1 MKRIQH
7 IFSVVVVTM
16 LTLQLT
22 ATAYAGM
29 PSSLRLSQYVT
40 KYGAE
45 RMIGLST
52 GVFLGLIVS
61 TVIIR
66 VCWGVLAKGTDWPR
80 PTLTKAFAATLLGG
94 TLFFLVIVMI
104 AGSRELFS
112 PGAWEP
118 DGVLYKLASSPPTHE
133 QYTVSQ
139 LAELQ
144 AARRT
149 AIVALRD
156 YLKVHPFAEPVTSI
170 TSRESRNVYELWVI
184 PYAFGM
190 RYEHH
195 PDKDDGR
202 WLVIEPAALEHHLPE
217 AGRLAID
224 RNTWE
229 IVEVSSANNANT
241 NEPEV
246 FYPQIHAE

>member
-1 MKRIQH
+1 MKHIPRIPGV
-7 IFSVVVVTM
+7 IVAPLLM
-16 LTLQLT
+16 TLMS
-22 ATAYAGM
+22 ATVYAGM

-52 GVFLGLIVS
+52 GVFLGLVVS
-61 TVIIR
+61 TLLIR
-66 VCWGVLAKGTDWPR
+66 ICWGILVKGTDWPR
-80 PTLTKAFAATLLGG
+80 PTLMKSFAATLLGG

-118 DGVLYKLASSPPTHE
+118 DGVLYKLASSPPMHE
-133 QYTVSQ
+133 NYTVSE
-139 LAELQ
+139 LAELKT
-144 AARRT
+144 ARRT

-156 YLKVHPFAEPVTSI
+156 FLKAQVD
-170 TSRESRNVYELWVI
+170 NVSVPTRASNKVNELWTI
-184 PYAFGM
+184 PLAFGM

-195 PDKDDGR
+195 PDEDDGP
-202 WLVIEPAALEHHLPE
+202 WLVIEPAALQHQLPE

-224 RNTWE
+224 RHSWE
-229 IVEVSSANNANT
+229 IVEVSSANDANT
-241 NEPEV
+241 KEV
-246 FYPQIHAE
+246 QP

>member
-1 MKRIQH
+1 MKRSQY
-7 IFSVVVVTM
+7 IFSVAVVTM
-16 LTLQLT
+16 LTLQMT

-66 VCWGVLAKGTDWPR
+66 VCWGVLVKGTDWPP
-80 PTLTKAFAATLLGG
+80 PTLTKSFAATLLGG

-118 DGVLYKLASSPPTHE
+118 DGVLYKLASSPPMHE
-133 QYTVSQ
+133 QYAVSD
-139 LAELQ
+139 LAELK
-144 AARRT
+144 ATRRT
-149 AIVALRD
+149 AMVALRD
-156 YLKVHPFAEPVTSI
+156 YLKVYPFANPATS
-170 TSRESRNVYELWVI
+170 TLPPSRQVQELWVI
-184 PYAFGM
+184 PYSFGM

-202 WLVIEPAALEHHLPE
+202 WIAIEPAALQHHLPE

-224 RNTWE
+224 RNSWE
-229 IVEVSSANNANT
+229 IVVVSSASNVT
-241 NEPEV
+241 TSVPE
-246 FYPQIHAE
+246 